1 VFLHQLTLKVILKL
15 LNKFNLISTDMFFK
29 KLLQEI
35 KDVIIPLYKILI
47 PFVFIIKLLEITGIV
62 DLIANAF
69 APLMGLIGLPAE
81 LGIIWVT
88 ALVVNIYAAL
98 ILFINLLPYLDVSV
112 AQVTVLTVAMLL
124 CHNLLVESAI
134 SRSAGVSFF
143 FTSFYR
149 FISAFFVCFILN
161 LIYSKFNYLNE
172 PFTTSFTVEVPDAG
186 LFAWIKDQTLYLFY
200 IFVIV
205 VVLVAILE
213 ILKVIGIESF
223 LKKIL
228 VPPLRFFGISE
239 SAMNIIIVGMT
250 IGLQFG
256 GGILI
261 KEVNSG
267 KIDKQSVFLSV
278 MLINLIHA
286 IIEDTLLMI
295 AVGGHFSGVVF
306 ARVIFG
312 LLISLF
318 MLKMYKNFNL
328 IFEKYVFTKKLKE
341 LPNSKTG

>member
-1 VFLHQLTLKVILKL
+1 
-15 LNKFNLISTDMFFK
+15 MFFK

-35 KDVIIPLYKILI
+35 KDVVIPLYKILI
-47 PFVFIIKLLEITGIV
+47 PFVFIIKFLEITGIV
-62 DLIANAF
+62 DLIAKAF
-69 APLMGLIGLPAE
+69 APLMGLIGLPSE

-98 ILFINLLPYLDVSV
+98 ILFVNLLPALDVSV
-112 AQVTVLTVAMLL
+112 AEITILTVAMLL

-134 SRSAGVSFF
+134 SRSAGVSFL

-149 FISAFFVCFILN
+149 IVLAFFVCSILN
-161 LIYSKFNYLNE
+161 LIYSKFNYLQE
-172 PFTTSFTVEVPDAG
+172 PFITSFTLEPPHSG
-186 LFAWIKDQTLYLFY
+186 LWFWLKDQIYYLFY

-205 VVLVAILE
+205 LLLITILE
-213 ILKVIGIESF
+213 ILKFIGIESF

-228 VPPLRFFGISE
+228 IPPLRLFGISE

-261 KEVNSG
+261 KEVNSS
-267 KIDKQSVFLSV
+267 KIDKQSVFLSIL
-278 MLINLIHA
+278 MINLVHA
-286 IIEDTLLMI
+286 IIEDTLLML

-306 ARVIFG
+306 ARIIFG
-312 LLISLF
+312 LLISLL
-318 MLKMYKNFNL
+318 MLKIYQIFNL
-328 IFEKYVFTKKLKE
+328 FFERYIFNEKLKS
-341 LPNSKTG
+341 LPTAKRN

>member
-1 VFLHQLTLKVILKL
+1 
-15 LNKFNLISTDMFFK
+15 MFFK

-35 KDVIIPLYKILI
+35 KDVVIPLYKILI

-62 DLIANAF
+62 ELIAKGF
-69 APLMGLIGLPAE
+69 APLMELIGLPSE

-88 ALVVNIYAAL
+88 AIVVNIYAAL
-98 ILFINLLPYLDVSV
+98 ILFVNILPSLDVSI
-112 AQVTVLTVAMLL
+112 AQITILTVAMLL

-134 SRSAGVSFF
+134 SRSAGISFL

-149 FISAFFVCFILN
+149 FVSAFLVCLILN
-161 LIYSKFNYLNE
+161 LIYSKLNYLNE
-172 PFTTSFTVEVPDAG
+172 PFTTSFTMELPESSLWVWLG
-186 LFAWIKDQTLYLFY
+186 DQTLYLIY

-205 VVLVAILE
+205 VALVTILE
-213 ILKVIGIESF
+213 ILKLIGMESF

-228 VPPLRFFGISE
+228 TPPLRFFGISE

-278 MLINLIHA
+278 MLINLVHA
-286 IIEDTLLMI
+286 TIEDTLLML
-295 AVGGHFSGVVF
+295 AVGGHYSGVIF
-306 ARVIFG
+306 ARIIFG
-312 LLISLF
+312 LLISLL
-318 MLKMYKNFNL
+318 MLKIYKNFNL
-328 IFEKYVFTKKLKE
+328 FFEKYIFNKKLK
-341 LPNSKTG
+341 LLSS

>member
-1 VFLHQLTLKVILKL
+1 
-15 LNKFNLISTDMFFK
+15 MFFK

-35 KDVIIPLYKILI
+35 KDVVIPLYKILI
-47 PFVFIIKLLEITGIV
+47 PFVFIIKFLEITGIV
-62 DLIANAF
+62 DLIAKAF
-69 APLMGLIGLPAE
+69 APLMGLIGLPSE

-98 ILFINLLPYLDVSV
+98 ILFVNLLPALDVSV
-112 AQVTVLTVAMLL
+112 AEITILTVAMLL

-134 SRSAGVSFF
+134 SRSAGVSFL

-149 FISAFFVCFILN
+149 IVSAFFVCSILN
-161 LIYSKFNYLNE
+161 LIYSKFNYLQE
-172 PFTTSFTVEVPDAG
+172 PFITSFTLEPPHSG
-186 LFAWIKDQTLYLFY
+186 LWFWLKDQIYYLFY

-205 VVLVAILE
+205 LLLITILE
-213 ILKVIGIESF
+213 ILKFIGIESF

-228 VPPLRFFGISE
+228 IPPLRLFGISE

-261 KEVNSG
+261 KEVNSS
-267 KIDKQSVFLSV
+267 KIDKQSVFLSIL
-278 MLINLIHA
+278 MINLVHA
-286 IIEDTLLMI
+286 IIEDTLLML

-306 ARVIFG
+306 ARIIFG
-312 LLISLF
+312 LLISLL
-318 MLKMYKNFNL
+318 MLKIYQIFNL
-328 IFEKYVFTKKLKE
+328 FFERYIFNEKLKS
-341 LPNSKTG
+341 LPTAKRN